1 MNPQNKWLKI
11 TGFVLHALMAALFIF
26 AGAMKVGGFM
36 PADQVQKMAEFG
48 IGDKLVLIGVGE
60 LVAAVLLVL
69 PWTSP
74 LGTLVTSGLWGGII
88 SFNMSHGQDFIFPSV
103 LLAVLWIAGYWRG
116 SVPLLFLN
124 TSKVPS
130 PAAN

>member
-1 MNPQNKWLKI
+1 MNPQNKWLKV
-11 TGFVLHALMAALFIF
+11 TGFVLHALMAAVFVL
-26 AGAMKVGGFM
+26 AGAMKVAGFM
-36 PADQVQKMAEFG
+36 PADQVEKMTEWG

-60 LVAAVLLVL
+60 LITAVLLIL

-88 SFNMSHGQDFIFPSV
+88 CFNMSHGQDFIVPSV
-103 LLAVLWIAGYWRG
+103 LLAVTWIAGYWRG

-124 TSKVPS
+124 TSKVAP
-130 PAAN
+130 PG